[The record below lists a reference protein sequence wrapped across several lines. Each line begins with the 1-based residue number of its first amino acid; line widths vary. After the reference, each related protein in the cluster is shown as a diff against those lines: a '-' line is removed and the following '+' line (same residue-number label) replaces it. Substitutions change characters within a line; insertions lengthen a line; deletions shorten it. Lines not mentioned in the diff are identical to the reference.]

1 MREADEIASGT
12 VTKPELSRAIA
23 VWYSCMLPS
32 EVQGLPTRQG
42 ACRQTCVRVRACV
55 RACARARAFVRA
67 CMHAQIQMRHLT
79 RAAGRRGGA
88 GVATPGHEAAKAGL
102 QKLTSAEGSSCCAVQ

>member
-55 RACARARAFVRA
+55 RA
-67 CMHAQIQMRHLT
+67 QIQMRHLT